1 MCIFNS
7 FSPDLLFI
15 LIYIN
20 ITIININCCIHTDWW
35 WQKYHVGCRSSWVMD
50 FALSSSRTR
59 SAFYCNWSLV
69 VLHVDNKVCS
79 LSDRKT
85 DIWYYD
91 WAYHWEE
98 LINFYWWYDPGYGSH
113 IPFPLT
119 SPRCITDKLQCVLNA
134 AVHLVTDTCK
144 LDHGLFT
151 CCMGNCTGSTSQ
163 NVYTTNWE
171 SHCIAVCRTRS
182 QSTWW
187 TAVHQS
193 QTFPAD
199 VIYGQPLDITWPYH
213 VISSALSVV
222 GPSMSQVRRFGTCYR
237 TVSVTRH
244 SPATASDN
252 CWKRIYFV
260 VTTQHTQRSRDSS
273 RLCAVEIYYWHWQ
286 CRIRRLGDLLAFLVQ
301 LLAAFHDT
309 WTDAYERLNPLHF
322 GSDPA
327 DTQIEIGISPEM
339 WINIWINFG
348 CSRRVRC
355 SWCW

>member
-151 CCMGNCTGSTSQ
+151 CCMGNCTGSMCPRTHSVQ
-163 NVYTTNWE
+163 GRTHTYSAPLSAIQGSCIWSTAVYT
-171 SHCIAVCRTRS
+171 SLR
-182 QSTWW
+182 
-187 TAVHQS
+187 
-193 QTFPAD
+193 FPAD
-199 VIYGQPLDITWPYH
+199 VIYDQPLDISWPYH

-222 GPSMSQVRRFGTCYR
+222 VPSLSQVRRFGTRYR
-237 TVSVTRH
+237 TVSVTRR
-244 SPATASDN
+244 SAATVSDN
-252 CWKRIYFV
+252 RWIRIYFV
-260 VTTQHTQRSRDSS
+260 TTTQHT
-273 RLCAVEIYYWHWQ
+273 
-286 CRIRRLGDLLAFLVQ
+286 
-301 LLAAFHDT
+301 
-309 WTDAYERLNPLHF
+309 
-322 GSDPA
+322 
-327 DTQIEIGISPEM
+327 
-339 WINIWINFG
+339 
-348 CSRRVRC
+348 
-355 SWCW
+355 